1 MVSKL
6 EILQRFYQ
14 IYLDCENDYF
24 TYRDKQYYLCQINN
38 FTNYYEEYI
47 HALNLIGFQVVY
59 NCFNRP
65 ISMNYI
71 LYTYQNE
78 QYDLEH
84 FIMQSLRPLNQKIN
98 ILKIKESWCKIL
110 DEAKNKIGNHA
121 SRINHFEHFIVLSYY
136 YQGMGECA
144 INILNQI
151 KRKELLLGVEHF
163 AFEDSYEIL
172 CAPDNLVLASR
183 IKDLST
189 AYKNKLITIS
199 QLEDYVNYAKLLD
212 DELIYLYARLLFP
225 EIFLKNVI
233 KEDCNDSLMKKKLLN
248 IYQNIDN
255 EKRMIKI
262 AYQMLCNY
270 VNIPYIPW
278 L

>member
-225 EIFLKNVI
+225 EIFFKNVI

>member
-24 TYRDKQYYLCQINN
+24 TYRGKQYYLCQINN

-163 AFEDSYEIL
+163 AFEDCYEIL

-225 EIFLKNVI
+225 EIFFKNVI

>member
-24 TYRDKQYYLCQINN
+24 TYRGKQYYLCQINN
-38 FTNYYEEYI
+38 FTNYYKEYI

-225 EIFLKNVI
+225 EIFFKNVI

>member
-24 TYRDKQYYLCQINN
+24 TYRGKQYYLCQINN

-172 CAPDNLVLASR
+172 CTPDNLVLASR

-225 EIFLKNVI
+225 EIFFKNVI

-248 IYQNIDN
+248 IYQDIDN

>member
-24 TYRDKQYYLCQINN
+24 TYRGKQYYLCQINN

-225 EIFLKNVI
+225 EIFFKNVI

>member
-24 TYRDKQYYLCQINN
+24 TYRGKQYYLCQINN

-47 HALNLIGFQVVY
+47 HALNLIGFQVVH

-225 EIFLKNVI
+225 EIFFKNVI

>member
-24 TYRDKQYYLCQINN
+24 TYRGKQYYLCQINN

-136 YQGMGECA
+136 YQGMGECS

-225 EIFLKNVI
+225 EIFFKNVI